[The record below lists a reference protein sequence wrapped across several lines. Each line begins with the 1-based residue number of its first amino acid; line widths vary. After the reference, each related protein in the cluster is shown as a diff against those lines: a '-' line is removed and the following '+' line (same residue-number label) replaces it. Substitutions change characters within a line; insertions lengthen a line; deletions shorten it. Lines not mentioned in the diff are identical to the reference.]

1 MLKRLV
7 AGGLG
12 LGVAVWAGVAG
23 VDNTTRD
30 EAGQITVQGE
40 LGAFVT
46 KIGDCINDLPNSK
59 GEEKIGFSTVTGVPC
74 DQPHH
79 WQVIHKGEIT
89 LDEFSE
95 SGVLRE
101 TQILCD
107 AALERIFDS
116 FEESDL
122 DRITDFENAYS
133 NYLFPVAESWAEGD
147 RTVDCML
154 GSDDETYTT
163 SFLG

>member
-7 AGGLG
+7 VGGLG
-12 LGVAVWAGVAG
+12 LGVAAWAGIAG
-23 VDNTTRD
+23 VDSTTRD
-30 EAGQITVQGE
+30 DAGQITVQGE

-46 KIGDCINDLPNSK
+46 QLGDCVNDMPEASSEVV
-59 GEEKIGFSTVTGVPC
+59 GVSTVTGVPC

-79 WQVIHKGEIT
+79 WEVIHKGEIT
-89 LDEFSE
+89 LAEFSE

-101 TQILCD
+101 SEEICN
-107 AALERIFDS
+107 AALESIFDS